1 MIIGES
7 INQYKGYEEE
17 HYDYL
22 FKRKGGAPTK
32 HQQKKI
38 EKRAAKGKPPGR
50 FMQKRLDRQA
60 GITPTKKLI
69 RGNFGLFNKNKN
81 KNKETAT
88 QDAAAQTD
96 IEQQTD
102 VASMENATQS
112 PEINST
118 TDNSATT
125 DPAAS
130 TDSPVQDSG
139 TEAPVENSYDEYD
152 EPTSST
158 KSESKSQD
166 KDSSKKGGI
175 GVWVGWA
182 FLGFTVVMIG
192 YTMYRL
198 DKMEEK
204 LPGGQDGLNHYN
216 Y

>member
-81 KNKETAT
+81 KEAAS

-96 IEQQTD
+96 IEQQND
-102 VASMENATQS
+102 VASVENATQS
-112 PEINST
+112 PEINNT
-118 TDNSATT
+118 TDNNGTA

-130 TDSPVQDSG
+130 TDAPIQDSSS
-139 TEAPVENSYDEYD
+139 EAPAENSYDEYD
-152 EPTSST
+152 EPTGST
-158 KSESKSQD
+158 KSESKNQD
-166 KDSSKKGGI
+166 KDKKGGI

-182 FLGFTVVMIG
+182 FLGFTVVVIG

-198 DKMEEK
+198 DKMEER

-216 Y
+216 Q